1 MDGADL
7 DLPRDGDDACSVLL
21 GWGAEIGDRAGFA
34 SEAKGY
40 GNVRLAQLVSS
51 ELGGRRCEI
60 LPSEDSDGDGRLAGR
75 TCVAG
80 RYLPDVKSHEVRLE
94 YTGEAAFVA
103 SRHLRRRDR
112 TPADPGDVWHA
123 ADGRGRV
130 RWIRFGSED
139 EAASYLRSVRG
150 GGGAGDA
157 GAAEERAERAARE
170 LLAELEG
177 GGDGVGRAGGEK
189 PGGAGGK
196 KKAKRKGGRR

>member
-1 MDGADL
+1 MLGP
-7 DLPRDGDDACSVLL
+7 PRL
-21 GWGAEIGDRAGFA
+21 GRGDRRRARFA

-60 LPSEDSDGDGRLAGR
+60 LASKEGDGRLAGR

-80 RYLPDVKSHEVRLE
+80 RYLPDEKSHEVRLE
-94 YTGEAAFVA
+94 YTGESAVVCT
-103 SRHLRRRDR
+103 SLLRRRDR
-112 TPADPGDVWHA
+112 TPADPGDVWYA

-130 RWIRFGSED
+130 RRVRFGSED

-150 GGGAGDA
+150 GGGAGGEEDA

-177 GGDGVGRAGGEK
+177 GGDGVGRAGGERA
-189 PGGAGGK
+189 GGAGGK
-196 KKAKRKGGRR
+196 KKAKKKGCRR